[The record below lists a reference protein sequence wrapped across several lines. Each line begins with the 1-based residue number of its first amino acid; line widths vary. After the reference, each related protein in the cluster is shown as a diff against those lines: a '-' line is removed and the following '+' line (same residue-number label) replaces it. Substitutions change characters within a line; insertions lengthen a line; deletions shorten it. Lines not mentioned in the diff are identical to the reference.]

1 MGQTSSASREN
12 RHSVQWF
19 CFSPQKPIVQ
29 IEVSSMKPVLA
40 ILAICSLLLL
50 GGCGS
55 PAVSLHP
62 LYLDKEKPATE
73 TGIEGTWLAE
83 DNSAVDAI
91 GWNIR
96 VDSSGCYQAES
107 EQKNSEA
114 NKQKE
119 TEIYKICLVRLQEKL
134 FFDEEFI
141 SKNIGA
147 AVINA
152 NDLGQTTVRGH
163 NVGRLWLEKDML
175 RVAQIT
181 SKWVEQNMPEGQR
194 AMQDKTA
201 IITASTDDLR
211 KFLSE
216 HAEDSSAWSSYAY
229 LCRLGT
235 DCNLRATADR
245 LVRYPDDTEI
255 LANSAVFFIGRG
267 DYDKATG
274 LLQHAEQVAPDK
286 PFPHLLLALTRLPR
300 HDFNGIRR
308 ELALAQ
314 KLDKENPENY
324 DSFFGLSYFLEG
336 NFQEASRIFAKAH
349 TAEKTPTA
357 GPILFNYFAL
367 ARGGHRKEADAF
379 LAKETARFTGSPEDQ
394 VLLLEAA
401 GRVTNPP
408 WSQLGESA
416 NKDNTFLYAQN
427 CVVQGDVKAARA
439 ALESIVK
446 NSGDDVIQKLM
457 AKAELERLQ

>member
-1 MGQTSSASREN
+1 
-12 RHSVQWF
+12 
-19 CFSPQKPIVQ
+19 
-29 IEVSSMKPVLA
+29 MKPVLA
-40 ILAICSLLLL
+40 ILAVCSLLLL

-55 PAVSLHP
+55 PAVSLQP

-73 TGIEGTWLAE
+73 AGIEGAWLAE
-83 DNSAVDAI
+83 DNSAADI
-91 GWNIR
+91 NGWNIR
-96 VDSSGCYQAES
+96 VDSSGCYHAES
-107 EQKNSEA
+107 EQQNSEA
-114 NKQKE
+114 NKPKQ
-119 TEIYKICLVRLQEKL
+119 TELYKICLVRLQEKL

-141 SKNIGA
+141 SKNIGG
-147 AVINA
+147 AVVNA
-152 NDLGQTTVRGH
+152 NDLGPTTVRGH

-175 RVAQIT
+175 RVAQLT

-194 AMQDKTA
+194 TMQGQTA
-201 IITASTDDLR
+201 IITASTNDLR
-211 KFLSE
+211 RLLSAR
-216 HAEDSSAWSSYAY
+216 AEDSSAWNSYAY
-229 LCRLGT
+229 LCRPGT
-235 DCNLRATADR
+235 DCKLRATSDR
-245 LVRYPDDTEI
+245 LVRSPDDDDV
-255 LANSAVFFIGRG
+255 LGNAAVFFITRD
-267 DYDKATG
+267 DYDKAAA
-274 LLQHAEQVAPDK
+274 LAQHAIQVAPDK
-286 PFPHLLLALTRLPR
+286 PLPHGLLAATLLPR

-349 TAEKTPTA
+349 AAEKTPTA

-379 LAKETARFTGSPEDQ
+379 LARETARFTGSPEDQ

-408 WSQLGESA
+408 WSQLDESA
-416 NKDNTFLYAQN
+416 NKDNKFLYAQN

-457 AKAELERLQ
+457 AKAELERLPSGGAH